1 MEVLLVE
8 DNPGDARLLEEFLHE
23 SGSLFT
29 LKRASRL
36 SDAMECIAAN
46 HPEVVLLDLGLPD
59 SQGLATLRMA
69 RKAAPEVPVVIMTG
83 LDDKELGV
91 QAIKEGAQDY
101 LVKGRVSADELAR
114 SLRYATER
122 QRMEQALLESEAR
135 YRALA
140 ESIPPLIWTCTPEGQ
155 CDYLNQKWVAYT
167 GIPEQ
172 QQLGY
177 GWLEQIHPGDR
188 EQLLNAWNY
197 SVASGCDYNLEYRIR
212 RFDGEYRWFKSS
224 GVPLRDTAG
233 KIVKWFGSNTDVQ
246 SQKDVEAEL
255 EQKRKELAQTNEEL
269 ACVNEELTNSNEELT
284 HVNKELARSNEE
296 LAQFAYVASHDLQEP
311 LRKILAFGDRLSA
324 HAGEKLDNQGRNYLQ
339 RMQNAAVRMGQL
351 IDSLLELSR
360 VATRG
365 AAFES
370 LNLNKVLPEVLN
382 DLDVLLLKVG
392 GRVEIAHLPTLM
404 GDRAQMCQLFQNL
417 IINALKFHR
426 QDVPPVVH
434 IFSRKGPDKFWEL
447 HVADNGIGFEEQY
460 VKRIFQPF
468 QRLNP
473 RGEYEGSG
481 MGLAICQKIV
491 ARHGGQITA
500 HSQPGAGSDF
510 VVTLPAA
517 AHLSK
522 EAKAS

>member
-269 ACVNEELTNSNEELT
+269 AGWWC
-284 HVNKELARSNEE
+284 
-296 LAQFAYVASHDLQEP
+296 AS
-311 LRKILAFGDRLSA
+311 IW
-324 HAGEKLDNQGRNYLQ
+324 
-339 RMQNAAVRMGQL
+339 
-351 IDSLLELSR
+351 
-360 VATRG
+360 TR
-365 AAFES
+365 
-370 LNLNKVLPEVLN
+370 
-382 DLDVLLLKVG
+382 
-392 GRVEIAHLPTLM
+392 R
-404 GDRAQMCQLFQNL
+404 
-417 IINALKFHR
+417 
-426 QDVPPVVH
+426 
-434 IFSRKGPDKFWEL
+434 
-447 HVADNGIGFEEQY
+447 
-460 VKRIFQPF
+460 
-468 QRLNP
+468 
-473 RGEYEGSG
+473 
-481 MGLAICQKIV
+481 
-491 ARHGGQITA
+491 
-500 HSQPGAGSDF
+500 
-510 VVTLPAA
+510 
-517 AHLSK
+517 
-522 EAKAS
+522 